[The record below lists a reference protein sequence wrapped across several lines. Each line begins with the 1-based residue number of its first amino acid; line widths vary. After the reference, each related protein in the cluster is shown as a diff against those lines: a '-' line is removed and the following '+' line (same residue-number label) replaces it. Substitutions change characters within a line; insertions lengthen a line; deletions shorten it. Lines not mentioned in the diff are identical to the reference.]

1 MRIGVVLDNE
11 FDADHRVQKQVKQ
24 LIENKHDVFVICF
37 DFGKNYKSYSNFK
50 VTRIPIN
57 QTLKNILVLLNNRFF
72 FYEYLWVKNICK
84 LINSYQLDA
93 IHCHDLYMSR
103 PSKKAIIKSKYNPVL
118 TLDLHEN
125 YPHAINT
132 YKWATKGWRKFIVK
146 PKSWFVKEYEYLD
159 YADNIVTLSES
170 FTNNLKKK
178 YPKLNKKKFVA
189 HPNLFDFSNFTDNEN
204 YVPKTEL
211 EFNKITVLY
220 FGVIAQR
227 RGLLKTLPWIESLL
241 NEGVDLHLLIIGP
254 VDKADN
260 KEFKK
265 LLSLPKLSENHTYLK
280 WIDIKELPYYLKK
293 SAIALAPFEV
303 NPQHDSGV
311 ANKIYQ
317 YMYGKIPV
325 LASACEAQ
333 KELIENANCG
343 YIFHDSQS
351 FKKSLKTLVLNKT
364 LRDRLGK
371 NGYDKL
377 VHLYNEKVD
386 EKFIKLYH

>member
-11 FDADHRVQKQVKQ
+11 FDDDHRVQKQVKQ
-24 LIENKHDVFVICF
+24 LVQNKHQVYVICF
-37 DFGKNYKSYSNFK
+37 DFGKDYKNYSAFE
-50 VTRIPIN
+50 VIRIPIN
-57 QTLKNILVLLNNRFF
+57 RTLKNILVLLNTRCF
-72 FYEYLWVKNICK
+72 FYEYLWAKNIRN
-84 LINSYQLDA
+84 LINRHQLEA

-103 PSKKAIIKSKYNPVL
+103 PSKRAIIKSSYNPVL

-125 YPHAINT
+125 YPYAINT

-146 PKSWFVKEYEYLD
+146 PKSWFLKEYEYLD

-170 FTNNLKKK
+170 FTKNLKQK
-178 YPKLNKKKFVA
+178 YPKLNNKKFVA
-189 HPNLFDFSNFTDNEN
+189 HPNLFDFSNFKKNES
-204 YVPKTEL
+204 YIPETKL
-211 EFNKITVLY
+211 EANKVTILY

-227 RGLLKTLPWIESLL
+227 RGLLKIMPWIESLL
-241 NEGVDLHLLIIGP
+241 NEGLDLHLLIIGP

-265 LLSLPKLSENHTYLK
+265 LLSLPKLSVNHTYLK

-317 YMYGKIPV
+317 YMYGKIPL

-333 KELIENANCG
+333 KELIEDANCG

-351 FKKSLKTLVLNKT
+351 FKESLKTLVLNES
-364 LRDRLGK
+364 LRDEFGT
-371 NGYDKL
+371 NGYRKL
-377 VHLYNEKVD
+377 IDLYNEKID
-386 EKFIKLYH
+386 EQFIKLYH